1 MNPPINRNLLLDYKY
16 FNDDPDIINIWAHG
30 YSGGLYKLDE
40 RGPITV
46 KHFKKDFLSNSNLWE
61 QHTKTNQ
68 DMTIVLHSFNTGN
81 EEKGNSYARDS
92 SKELKDVT
100 IIAPTEFLNVKTTM
114 TEQIKNVT
122 DKNNKKYT
130 IGYGHL
136 KETYIGDENGEKG
149 SWIEFR
155 NGVVTGHYSPDS
167 GSKPGAKN
175 GIRLIDR
182 IQNWFH

>member
-1 MNPPINRNLLLDYKY
+1 MDVNAYKY
-16 FNDDPDIINIWAHG
+16 EVETTWRRGDPT
-30 YSGGLYKLDE
+30 
-40 RGPITV
+40 TV
-46 KHFKKDFLSNSNLWE
+46 KQFEEIFLSNSNLWE

-68 DMTIVLHSFNTGN
+68 DVTIVLHSCNTGN
-81 EEKGNSYARDS
+81 EEKGNSYAREL

-100 IIAPTEFLNVKTTM
+100 IIAPTEFLNVKTIM

-136 KETYIGDENGEKG
+136 KETYVGDENGAKG

-155 NGVVTGHYSPDS
+155 NGVVTGYYSPDS
-167 GSKPGAKN
+167 DSKPGAKN

-182 IQNWFH
+182 IKNWFH